1 MHCKYDSQCIALV
14 RASRAVTKWFVD
26 IERVRQLWHF
36 VAVAQDEQDGYSI
49 S

>member
-1 MHCKYDSQCIALV
+1 MHWKYDSQCIALV